1 MKKFFPPKRDFRS
14 LAISHLLQAREIY
27 HPHLAHLENVI
38 ATAIGLYRI
47 RKKDPDAHEPKD
59 LKTLYERQG
68 QVPRTLGNSVVKPWS
83 WPCLLIFVKEWWNSS
98 QLDQQDPDNVIP
110 RFLYLP
116 DGTVVPDVRHFGGAD
131 RKSRPR
137 RYKTS
142 RSPAA

>member
-47 RKKDPDAHEPKD
+47 RKKDPDANAPKV

-68 QVPRTLGNSVVKPWS
+68 QIPRTSL
-83 WPCLLIFVKEWWNSS
+83 
-98 QLDQQDPDNVIP
+98 
-110 RFLYLP
+110 R
-116 DGTVVPDVRHFGGAD
+116 
-131 RKSRPR
+131 RKSVNTWNLQASIIIRPC
-137 RYKTS
+137 S
-142 RSPAA
+142 RALT